1 MYQTHKT
8 PPIVFNLQA
17 AHSHVPFWCSHRSQS
32 WWHSCCWKCSD
43 VFHWFSHRLQLN
55 PCHKHSI
62 LPNKGIPETSHNL
75 QAAHSHVPFWCSHRS
90 QSWWHSLLLCS
101 DVFHWFSHRLQ
112 LNPCHKHHPDISA
125 ILVTS
130 PIHYLAG
137 LVVKASA
144 SSSWR
149 SGVQIPLAMGFFRV
163 ESYQWLKTWHSS
175 GYPARTWRY
184 RISAGVSILWLGEVE
199 SLICNFCL
207 SVAAHKISVQICP
220 WDTLVCCWDVKQPT
234 NQQIVRFWQHLV
246 TYPVQPCYSQM
257 EQTDRETGKHSRHND
272 YWSTGWKGR
281 SDGRCHPLSFNKCT
295 CTL

>member
-1 MYQTHKT
+1 M
-8 PPIVFNLQA
+8 
-17 AHSHVPFWCSHRSQS
+17 
-32 WWHSCCWKCSD
+32 
-43 VFHWFSHRLQLN
+43 
-55 PCHKHSI
+55 
-62 LPNKGIPETSHNL
+62 
-75 QAAHSHVPFWCSHRS
+75 
-90 QSWWHSLLLCS
+90 LLCS

-144 SSSWR
+144 SRAEDPGFKSHLRWDFSGSSR
-149 SGVQIPLAMGFFRV
+149 ISDSKPGTPVVTLRG
-163 ESYQWLKTWHSS
+163 
-175 GYPARTWRY
+175 TWRY

-257 EQTDRETGKHSRHND
+257 EQTDWETGKHSRHND